1 MRLAG
6 NFSSLP
12 GTQPLH
18 SRNAI
23 SSTQARKRVSKLLL
37 GVTALPRAGLRG
49 LAGLGQPQGV
59 AVTLARPGGL
69 WEH

>member
-1 MRLAG
+1 MQPAG

-23 SSTQARKRVSKLLL
+23 SPTPARKRVSKLLL
-37 GVTALPRAGLRG
+37 SVMALPRAGLRG
-49 LAGLGQPQGV
+49 LVGPGPSQGV
-59 AVTLARPGGL
+59 AVTGQTWRALGT
-69 WEH
+69 